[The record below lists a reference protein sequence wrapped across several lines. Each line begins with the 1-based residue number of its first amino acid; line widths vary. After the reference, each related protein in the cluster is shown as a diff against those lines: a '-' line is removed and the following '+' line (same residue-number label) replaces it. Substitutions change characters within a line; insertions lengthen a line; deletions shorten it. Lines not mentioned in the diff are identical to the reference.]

1 MKKLFLGASA
11 LLLLAACGQEQP
23 ASQQVADEAQL
34 DPIAERYVRLALAL
48 GEHDDDYVDAYFGP
62 AEWRE
67 QAKQEALDLA
77 AITVAAD
84 KLVAELQALKV
95 SSAERYAAL
104 RHNFLLSHLG
114 SMAAIS
120 RMRNGETLSFDE
132 ESRAVYGFVAPSF
145 PLEHYDDALQKLE
158 ALLPGNG
165 PLHERYQAFLQQ
177 FKIPEDKV
185 KAVVRKGLEAC
196 REQTR
201 QHMTM
206 VEGEN
211 FSLEFVTGQPW
222 SAYNWYQGNGQGL
235 IQINLDRPKYLGTS
249 IRLGCHEG
257 YPGHHLFSTMLDAE
271 YLQKRGWV
279 EFSVLPLF
287 SPQGMI
293 FEGSG
298 DLASRVAFPGD
309 ERTAF
314 LRDVIVPIA
323 GLGTVDLETAAAV
336 REATQELRYA
346 GIEAARHYLDGD
358 WSKEQTIEWLTS
370 YALVGPESID
380 AWFGFTARYR
390 AYRINY
396 VLGEDLVLSF
406 VRARNPD
413 ADPEGDWDA
422 LAELLSLPPTPALF
436 ADER

>member
-1 MKKLFLGASA
+1 MRKTA
-11 LLLLAACGQEQP
+11 LLLFIAIC
-23 ASQQVADEAQL
+23 ASCSTEAPPTLEVQL
-34 DPIAERYVRLALAL
+34 NPIAESYVRLALSL

-67 QAKQEALDLA
+67 QAKQGALDLA
-77 AITVAAD
+77 AITAAAD
-84 KLVAELQALKV
+84 KLVAELQALDTAG
-95 SSAERYAAL
+95 AEKHVAL
-104 RHNFLLSHLG
+104 RHNYLLSHLG
-114 SMAAIS
+114 SMSAIS

-132 ESRAVYGFVAPSF
+132 ESKAVYGFVAPSF
-145 PLEHYDDALQKLE
+145 PVEHYDEALQKLG
-158 ALLPGNG
+158 ALLPGEG
-165 PLHERYQAFLQQ
+165 PLHERYQAFRQQ
-177 FKIPEDKV
+177 LRIPEDKV

-196 REQTR
+196 RERTR
-201 QHMTM
+201 QHMTLI
-206 VEGEN
+206 EGES
-211 FSLEFVTGQPW
+211 FTLEFVSGQPW
-222 SAYNWYQGNGQGL
+222 GAYNWYQGSGQGL
-235 IQINLDRPKYLGTS
+235 IQVNLGRPKYLGTS
-249 IRLGCHEG
+249 IGLGCHEG

-287 SPQGMI
+287 SPQGII

-298 DLASRVAFPGD
+298 DLASKVAFPGD

-314 LRDVIVPIA
+314 LRDVIAPIA
-323 GLGTVDLETAAAV
+323 GLETVDFETAAAV
-336 REATQELRYA
+336 REASKKLRYA

-358 WSKEQTIEWLTS
+358 WSKEQTTEWLTA

-396 VLGEDLVLSF
+396 TLGEDLVLSF

-413 ADPEGDWDA
+413 ADPEGDWQA
-422 LAELLSLPPTPALF
+422 LTELLSLPPTPALF
-436 ADER
+436 ADAP

>member
-1 MKKLFLGASA
+1 MRKIALGWFIVVCASCTA
-11 LLLLAACGQEQP
+11 EAPPNL
-23 ASQQVADEAQL
+23 EAQL
-34 DPIAERYVRLALAL
+34 DPIAESYVRLALAL

-77 AITVAAD
+77 AITDAAD
-84 KLVAELQALKV
+84 KLVAKLQALDTAG
-95 SSAERYAAL
+95 AEKHAAL

-114 SMAAIS
+114 SMAAVS

-132 ESRAVYGFVAPSF
+132 ESKAVYGFVAPSF
-145 PLEHYDDALQKLE
+145 PLEHYDDALQKLG
-158 ALLPGNG
+158 ALLPGDG
-165 PLHERYQAFLQQ
+165 PLHERYQAYLQQ
-177 FKIPEDKV
+177 FRIPEDKV

-196 REQTR
+196 RERTR

-206 VEGEN
+206 VAGEN
-211 FSLEFVTGQPW
+211 FSLEFVSGQPW
-222 SAYNWYQGNGQGL
+222 GAYNWYQGNGQGL
-235 IQINLDRPKYLGTS
+235 IQINLGRPKYLGTS
-249 IRLGCHEG
+249 IGLGCHEG
-257 YPGHHLFSTMLDAE
+257 YPGHHMFSSMLDAE

-287 SPQGMI
+287 SPQSII

-314 LRDVIVPIA
+314 LRDVIAPIA
-323 GLGTVDLETAAAV
+323 GLGAVDLDAAAAV
-336 REATQELRYA
+336 REAAQELRYA

-358 WSKEQTIEWLTS
+358 WSKEQTIDWLTS

-436 ADER
+436 ANEL

>member
-1 MKKLFLGASA
+1 MRKIVLSLFIIVCASCTA
-11 LLLLAACGQEQP
+11 EVPPNLE
-23 ASQQVADEAQL
+23 DQL
-34 DPIAERYVRLALAL
+34 DPMAERYVRLALAL

-77 AITVAAD
+77 AITAAAD
-84 KLVAELQALKV
+84 KLVAELQALDPTG
-95 SSAERYAAL
+95 AEKHVAL
-104 RHNFLLSHLG
+104 RHNFLLSHTS
-114 SMAAIS
+114 SMAAVS
-120 RMRNGETLSFDE
+120 RMRSGEALSFDE
-132 ESRAVYGFVAPSF
+132 ESKAVYGFVAPSF
-145 PLEHYDDALQKLE
+145 PLEQYDDALQKLN

-177 FKIPEDKV
+177 FRIPGDKV
-185 KAVVRKGLEAC
+185 KAVVRRGLEAC
-196 REQTR
+196 RERAR

-222 SAYNWYQGNGQGL
+222 GAYNWYQGNGQGL
-235 IQINLDRPKYLGTS
+235 IQINLDRPKYLGAS
-249 IRLGCHEG
+249 IGLGCHEG
-257 YPGHHLFSTMLDAE
+257 YPGHHLFSTMLDNE

-287 SPQGMI
+287 SPQGII

-298 DLASRVAFPGD
+298 DLASLVAFPGE

-314 LRDVIVPIA
+314 LRDVIAPIA
-323 GLGTVDLETAAAV
+323 GLDAADFDVAATV
-336 REATQELRYA
+336 REAVKELRYA

-358 WSKEQTIEWLTS
+358 WSKEQTTEWLTS

-380 AWFGFTARYR
+380 SWFGFTARYR

-413 ADPEGDWDA
+413 ASPDGDWQA